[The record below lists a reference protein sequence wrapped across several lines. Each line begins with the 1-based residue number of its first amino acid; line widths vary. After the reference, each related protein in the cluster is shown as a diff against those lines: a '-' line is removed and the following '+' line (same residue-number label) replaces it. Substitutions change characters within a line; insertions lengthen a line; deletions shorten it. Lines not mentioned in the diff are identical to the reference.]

1 MVASEEIRRTPSLPD
16 DLKRRRLVGTQ
27 QTRNFHLRPQSTPCR
42 NERAKWLGDRNEA
55 IGTCLFSKL
64 DPNGFIG
71 GFELLA
77 IALP

>member
-1 MVASEEIRRTPSLPD
+1 MA
-16 DLKRRRLVGTQ
+16 
-27 QTRNFHLRPQSTPCR
+27 
-42 NERAKWLGDRNEA
+42 GDRKEA